1 MKRADGAVAAD
12 ADLADW
18 APLAFAVRAPGEL
31 DGHGDYT
38 GTADASFAFD
48 VRHDDAG
55 VHFAVQ
61 VRDDD
66 VVSLTGRTLR
76 EQDHVVIN
84 LDARPDPERNK
95 DMDYLIARLSGELG
109 KSITTFCGP
118 QPSPERDRILEM
130 FASTTKIACAA
141 RRTSEGYA
149 LEVTIPRKLLDDA
162 AGGAWSAAR
171 INIAVTDFDGDAVNH
186 NVISWRPSRY
196 GPNATSGSG
205 TFVRQ

>member
-1 MKRADGAVAAD
+1 
-12 ADLADW
+12 
-18 APLAFAVRAPGEL
+18 
-31 DGHGDYT
+31 
-38 GTADASFAFD
+38 
-48 VRHDDAG
+48 
-55 VHFAVQ
+55 
-61 VRDDD
+61 
-66 VVSLTGRTLR
+66 
-76 EQDHVVIN
+76 
-84 LDARPDPERNK
+84 
-95 DMDYLIARLSGELG
+95 
-109 KSITTFCGP
+109 
-118 QPSPERDRILEM
+118 M

-171 INIAVTDFDGDAVNH
+171 INIAVTDFDGAAVNH